1 MSRWFLSVLLGS
13 ALLCGCANQPA
24 DDSAAPSETTPAEPA
39 EPTPAPPGQSETP
52 DPENA
57 APAADKEVTLDVL
70 SWEEITA
77 LVPQY
82 QGKVVVMDL
91 WATYCPPCVA
101 EFPNLVQLHKDYPD
115 QIAAIS
121 VSLDYDGLGDDNV
134 ESYKPKVL
142 SFLKSQNAVHVHNIL
157 CGTDAETLFTEKI
170 QQNSMPVVYVYDQEG
185 KLAAEFPNPADPAE
199 FTYQKDIRP
208 VVEKLLATQ

>member
-1 MSRWFLSVLLGS
+1 MRRCFLSVLLGS

-24 DDSAAPSETTPAEPA
+24 DDSAVPAETTPVEPA

-52 DPENA
+52 DPENSSA
-57 APAADKEVTLDVL
+57 NKEVTLDVL
-70 SWEEITA
+70 DWEEITA
-77 LVPQY
+77 LVPQHK
-82 QGKVVVMDL
+82 GKVVVMDL

-121 VSLDYDGLGDDNV
+121 VSLDYDGLGDDAV

-142 SFLKSQNAVHVHNIL
+142 SFLKSQNAVNVHNIL
-157 CGTDAETLFTEKI
+157 CGTDAETLFTKKI
-170 QQNSMPVVYVYDQEG
+170 EQNSMPVVYVYDQEG
-185 KLAAEFPNPADPAE
+185 KLAAQFPNPADPGE

-208 VVEKLLATQ
+208 VVEKLLASQ